1 MCAGARGLEINGKFI
16 KFTAIRVYLEH
27 NTFSSLVVKGKG
39 KSAEELTDSVEFFK
53 DILQVYFSASPG
65 YILNL

>member
-27 NTFSSLVVKGKG
+27 NTFSSLDVKGKG

-53 DILQVYFSASPG
+53 DILQVYFSGSPG